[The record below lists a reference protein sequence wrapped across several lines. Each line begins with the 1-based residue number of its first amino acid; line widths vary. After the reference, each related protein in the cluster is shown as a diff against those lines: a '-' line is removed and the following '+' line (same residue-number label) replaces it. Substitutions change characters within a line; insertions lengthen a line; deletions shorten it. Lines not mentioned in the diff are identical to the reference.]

1 MLASA
6 RENTLNTLT
15 LYVIMSREWS
25 LKIWK
30 LSIKYRVKCRVYTMG
45 AHHLSTVK
53 IGSTFFIWTFCADD
67 SNLEKKKNLE
77 FPSGFSF
84 CMLFDEMK
92 WQVLQQNRDELK
104 RWNEVWYWIEVMHIN
119 WMRYWLGYCRC
130 LLLADEIKL
139 YSQTVLVKAINE
151 WRTCIGSITALLN
164 TVLQTDNGQTSPNE
178 ILSSH
183 FLLHINKISVSVHK
197 SQGDIE
203 YCLNITITYCSM
215 PLWMFKRR

>member
-30 LSIKYRVKCRVYTMG
+30 LNIKYRVKCRVYTMG
-45 AHHLSTVK
+45 AHHFSTVE
-53 IGSTFFIWTFCADD
+53 IGATFFIWTFCADD
-67 SNLEKKKNLE
+67 SNLKKKKNLE
-77 FPSGFSF
+77 FPCGFSF

-92 WQVLQQNRDELK
+92 WQVLQQTGDELK
-104 RWNEVWYWIEVMHIN
+104 RWSEVWYWIEVMHIN
-119 WMRYWLGYCRC
+119 WMRYCLGYCRC

-139 YSQTVLVKAINE
+139 YSQTVLVKAINK
-151 WRTCIGSITALLN
+151 WRTSIGSITALFN

-178 ILSSH
+178 FLSIA
-183 FLLHINKISVSVHK
+183 FPFAY
-197 SQGDIE
+197 Q
-203 YCLNITITYCSM
+203 
-215 PLWMFKRR
+215 